1 MGIFG
6 AKTTNNEKMKKEFIE
21 LWLKA
26 RLLRPRQIDKDKIVS
41 MLKTAETNVKVA
53 RKLPLEEENA
63 TVIFR
68 ELYES
73 IRQLGD
79 AKWWL
84 LGYESLNHEIS
95 SDVLKEIDIKEKTKL
110 NNIDRFKRTRH
121 DANYRGFVVP
131 LAQAKEII
139 DFWDSCC
146 KEIMKLLLEELG

>member
-1 MGIFG
+1 MGFFG
-6 AKTTNNEKMKKEFIE
+6 TNKMKKEFIE
-21 LWLKA
+21 LWLKTK
-26 RLLRPRQIDKDKIVS
+26 LLRARQIDKDKIVS
-41 MLKTAETNVKVA
+41 MLKTAEINAKVV

-95 SDVLKEIDIKEKTKL
+95 LDVLKELDIKEKIKL
-110 NNIDRFKRTRH
+110 NNIDRFKRIRH
-121 DANYRGFVVP
+121 DANYRGFIVSFS
-131 LAQAKEII
+131 QAKEII
-139 DFWDSCC
+139 EFWDDCC
-146 KEIMKLLLEELG
+146 KEIMKMLLKELG